1 MPVEGAP
8 MRVVLID
15 CHAND
20 RSFVRD
26 ESFRALAD
34 QLRADGVEAD
44 LLDLIN
50 DNPPPGKAMDDVRV
64 AVRAAAPALVV
75 VSRAWS
81 AALFDAL
88 QQLMQHIGAHQ
99 LRLIVDGRV
108 AEPIAIGA
116 INVASR
122 CHLDQQL
129 RDRLVLKDGRI

>member
-1 MPVEGAP
+1 MTDRPSVRVMPVEGAP

-88 QQLMQHIGAHQ
+88 
-99 LRLIVDGRV
+99 R
-108 AEPIAIGA
+108 E
-116 INVASR
+116 
-122 CHLDQQL
+122 
-129 RDRLVLKDGRI
+129 